1 MPSSTNLRRLSAA
14 FRAAVVVAVLAV
26 GAGVF
31 GMLVKTRPEPAHQER
46 PEPVLTMRGMRAT
59 LVEAPRVWD
68 GYGTASAMHAA
79 DVSAEV
85 GARVIER
92 PLEIE
97 PGMPVARGGL
107 IVRLESTDFE
117 QALVSAEGRLGS
129 LSALRDGLGTSEARW
144 REQSALIEKELEI
157 VRAELQRAIDARAQ
171 NAANVADV
179 ELRMTAVRRL
189 EREAATIGQ
198 QIDDIPFRRAALD
211 AQIRE
216 AQAAIVTARQNLA
229 RTSVVSPIDGVIQ
242 SVEVREGEMVSQ
254 GSLVAR
260 VVDLSRI
267 EIPLRVPMAAA
278 GELRAGDEVTARGD
292 SPLSGRWDG
301 TIARIAPEAD
311 PDSRTITLFAEVKQD
326 VRGGEAGLLR
336 PGQFVVG
343 RVKSRGRMA
352 RLVVPRRAVDADHVM
367 VGVEEPEA
375 PGTFKVEKRRTT
387 VLYALDAR
395 YPALDSEET
404 QWVVVEGGVEPGEL
418 VVTSNLDEL
427 HAGQRVRIGAGRD
440 SHGNESPG
448 PDLEGQG
455 GEARSP

>member
-14 FRAAVVVAVLAV
+14 FRAAVVVVVLAA

-46 PEPVLTMRGMRAT
+46 PEPVLTVRGMRAT

-85 GARVIER
+85 GARVVER
-92 PLEIE
+92 PPEIE

-117 QALVSAEGRLGS
+117 QALESAEGRLGS

-144 REQSALIEKELEI
+144 REQAALIEKELEI
-157 VRAELQRAIDARAQ
+157 VRAELLRAIDARAQ
-171 NAANVADV
+171 GAANIADV
-179 ELRMTAVRRL
+179 ELRTTAVRRL

-198 QIDDIPFRRAALD
+198 QIDDIPFRRASLES
-211 AQIRE
+211 QIRDAKAE
-216 AQAAIVTARQNLA
+216 IVTARQNVE
-229 RTSVVSPIDGVIQ
+229 RTRVTSPIEGVLQ
-242 SVEVREGEMVSQ
+242 SVEVREGEMVAP

-278 GELRAGDEVTARGD
+278 GELRAGDEVWARGD

-311 PDSRTITLFAEVKQD
+311 PDSRTITLFAEVRQD
-326 VRGGEAGLLR
+326 PGGGEAGLLR

-343 RVKSRGRMA
+343 RVTSRGRMA

-375 PGTFKVEKRRTT
+375 PGTFKVERRRTT

-395 YPALDSEET
+395 YPELDAEET
-404 QWVVVEGGVEPGEL
+404 QWVVVEGGVAAGEL

-427 HAGQRVRIGAGRD
+427 HAGQRVRVGGAVGTGGAGQ
-440 SHGNESPG
+440 S
-448 PDLEGQG
+448 